1 MTATEENTH
10 LCKGIARD
18 LINLAEAGAYV
29 CPECGDFAYY
39 DPETE
44 SYKCDCCNDVRIVSE
59 YPDGAE
65 INEDFYVDEK
75 TGDHLFLEDNCA
87 TASLLDYLSD
97 VYDIEYRIAADR
109 ETLNSVK
116 LCVAVGGPNI
126 YVDTGDNL
134 VKLYWWGD
142 YAEAYIPYYIS
153 EQITGYF
160 EELYNC

>member
-18 LINLAEAGAYV
+18 LICFAEAGAYI
-29 CPECGDFAYY
+29 CPDCGGFTYY
-39 DPETE
+39 DGETD
-44 SYKCDCCNDVRIVSE
+44 SYKCDSCDNVRIISE
-59 YPDGAE
+59 YPDAIE
-65 INEDFYVDEK
+65 TDDAFYTDEK
-75 TGDHLFLEDNCA
+75 TGDHLFLEDRCSTA
-87 TASLLDYLSD
+87 TWCDYFSD

-109 ETLNSVK
+109 QTLNSVK
-116 LCVAVGGPNI
+116 LCVAFGGPNI